1 MEKINNV
8 VEAQEELVGTL
19 DVIGLDVLLVHGT
32 VSSLKAAEELIAD
45 ATKEY
50 IDMVEVNGDTFIIRA
65 TISDLNRVT
74 SVIPE
79 DLDARSAIQ
88 VQVKIADILQKAG
101 INVGVRPDL
110 PEEETTECCDQSTE
124 CCDQSSEE
132 TYIESNNQPA

>member
-1 MEKINNV
+1 MEKIVNN
-8 VEAQEELVGTL
+8 ENELVGTL
-19 DVIGLDVLLVHGT
+19 DVIGLDVLLIHGK
-32 VSSLKAAEELIAD
+32 VESLAVAEELIAE

-101 INVGVRPDL
+101 INVGVTPDL
-110 PEEETTECCDQSTE
+110 PEEVTRLDAETENAE
-124 CCDQSSEE
+124 VVE
-132 TYIESNNQPA
+132 

>member
-1 MEKINNV
+1 MEKIVNDV
-8 VEAQEELVGTL
+8 VDTNELVGTL
-19 DVIGLDVLLVHGT
+19 DVIGLDVLLIHGK
-32 VSSLKAAEELIAD
+32 VESLAVAEELIAE

-50 IDMVEVNGDTFIIRA
+50 IDMVEINGDTFIIRA

-79 DLDARSAIQ
+79 DLDSRSAIQ

-110 PEEETTECCDQSTE
+110 PEEVTEPDSEPNSETENAE
-124 CCDQSSEE
+124 VVE
-132 TYIESNNQPA
+132 